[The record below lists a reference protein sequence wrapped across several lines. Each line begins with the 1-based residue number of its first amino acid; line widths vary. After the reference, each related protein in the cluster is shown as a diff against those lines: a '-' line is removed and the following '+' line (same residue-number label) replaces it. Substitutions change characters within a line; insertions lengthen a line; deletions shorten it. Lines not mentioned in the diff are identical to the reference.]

1 MNKRIIITA
10 LLDLIFS
17 NFNRKRA
24 HMSQI
29 VMKFLRE
36 LCHALNE
43 IWLGLKLIVSPVGL
57 IRNPLITGYY

>member
-1 MNKRIIITA
+1 
-10 LLDLIFS
+10 
-17 NFNRKRA
+17 
-24 HMSQI
+24 MSQI